1 LAISSKIK
9 FNPFIL
15 FHFIRQRRIDE
26 EPLLFKAKEQISSMI
41 NELRD
46 FKKEQ
51 AALTNELEQLKFK
64 KSEYSDKLVKNKVNF
79 YWFYFN
85 FSIESNKFLVIKC

>member
-1 LAISSKIK
+1 MVFLL
-9 FNPFIL
+9 L
-15 FHFIRQRRIDE
+15 FSIFRQRRIDE
-26 EPLLFKAKEQISSMI
+26 EPSLIKAKEQISSMI

-64 KSEYSDKLVKNKVNF
+64 KSEYSDKLVKNDF
-79 YWFYFN
+79 F
-85 FSIESNKFLVIKC
+85 FSFLIFFIESNKFLVIKC